1 MAMPKALYH
10 PRHWLSW
17 FGIFILRIVA
27 ALPFRAKL
35 IAGRGLGFLG
45 FHLIKKRRHIVET
58 NIRLC
63 FPELNAEQQ
72 KKMVRETF
80 TSNGIGFFE
89 IAWGWWANI
98 DDIKNRYDVTG
109 LEHLEAAKADGSGVL
124 LIGAHYVNLDL
135 GGVMVNDAS
144 PIDTIYRK
152 NNNPVL
158 EYVITKGR
166 ERTYDS
172 VLERKD
178 MRTIVRKLREGRTV
192 WYSPDQD
199 FGRNQAVFAPFFGVE
214 AATLIT
220 TSRLAKMGRA
230 KPVGIAH
237 YRDPVT
243 HRYHVVYTP
252 VSDEF
257 PSGDDLTDATIINAM
272 LEAAIRVQPD
282 QYMWVHRRFK
292 TRPIGE
298 DPLY

>member
-1 MAMPKALYH
+1 MATPKALYH
-10 PRHWLSW
+10 PRHWPTW
-17 FGIFILRIVA
+17 FGVFILRIVA

-35 IAGRGLGFLG
+35 IAGRALGFLG
-45 FHLIKKRRHIVET
+45 YHLIKKRRHIVET

-63 FPELNAEQQ
+63 FPELDTQQQQ
-72 KKMVRETF
+72 KMVKQTF
-80 TSNGIGFFE
+80 ASNGIGFFE

-135 GGVMVNDAS
+135 GGVMVNDVS

-214 AATLIT
+214 AATLVT
-220 TSRLAKMGRA
+220 TSRLAKMGKA
-230 KPVGIAH
+230 KPVGVAH
-237 YRDPVT
+237 YRNPVT
-243 HRYHVVYTP
+243 HQYHVVYTP

-257 PSGDDLTDATIINAM
+257 PSGDDLKDATIINAM
-272 LEAAIRVQPD
+272 LEKAIRVYPD

-292 TRPIGE
+292 TRPEGE
-298 DPLY
+298 ASLY

>member
-10 PRHWLSW
+10 PRHWPSW

-272 LEAAIRVQPD
+272 LETAIRVQPD